1 MSLFFRLFKRAKK
14 FSVDLMFW
22 SVEPREI
29 NSTPQ
34 SSYLCFS
41 RSNDVLFDRSVTFSG
56 WLKGWAGNNSNGFF
70 SHYNR
75 LVGASNLF
83 AKMPRYSGDDT
94 SQATSSF
101 AQSPPRM
108 LALR

>member
-22 SVEPREI
+22 SVELREI

-41 RSNDVLFDRSVTFSG
+41 RSNDVLFDRSDHF
-56 WLKGWAGNNSNGFF
+56 
-70 SHYNR
+70 R
-75 LVGASNLF
+75 
-83 AKMPRYSGDDT
+83 
-94 SQATSSF
+94 
-101 AQSPPRM
+101 
-108 LALR
+108 LALIFIGALNDPGEFRNMIQGR